1 MCGIVGYVSGKE
13 DGAPAIVLE
22 GLKRLE
28 YRGYDSW
35 GMASLDSKGGI
46 STLKRVGRIGG
57 AGSAMVA
64 RKLGGGGVAL
74 GHTRWAT
81 HGGIS
86 ERNAHPHLDCTGRI
100 AIVHNGIIE
109 NYQELKAG
117 LVARKHRLS
126 SDTDTEILAHY
137 IEEGMRR
144 GMGFAE
150 ATRSI
155 AKRLK
160 GRSAFVA
167 LDSSGRQMAAVRLGA
182 PLIVGV
188 GDGGELF
195 ISSDV
200 NGFLERTNRVMYIDD
215 DEMALI
221 SFRRGA
227 PGAPKFVSVPRGGE
241 VRKRV
246 IKIGWKRE
254 SWSKSGYKHFLI
266 KEIMEQ
272 KHTIAQAINQDDAR
286 IMRVA
291 NGIRNAFGVFIVGA
305 GTAGRVCAA
314 GQYLFSDI
322 AKKHV
327 NATVASEFSSYR
339 HYLTRR
345 TLMIAVSQSGETVDL
360 LDAIDVARSKGTR
373 ILSLVNVFG
382 STLMRVSDE
391 SLMLNAG
398 TEKSVASTKATTAQ
412 LSLLTL
418 LAYATA
424 GRLKE
429 GKRLLLNTAEQVND
443 MLNPRYEE
451 RLRKLARQ
459 LRRSRDIFI
468 IGRGVNFPM
477 AEEAAI
483 KLQETSYI
491 HAHGFAGGELKHG
504 PLALIRKGTP
514 CIVLVA
520 NDDTKHE
527 TISNAMEV
535 RARGGYVI
543 GIAPE
548 RNDAFDY
555 WIRVPDAGEASP
567 IVNII
572 PVQVLAYHLAVA
584 RGINPDY
591 PRNLAKSVTVK

>member
-1 MCGIVGYVSGKE
+1 MVYVGRKG
-13 DGAPAIVLE
+13 DGAPAVVLE

-35 GMASLDSKGGI
+35 GIAALDSRGRLA
-46 STLKRVGRIGG
+46 TLRRVGKIGG
-57 AGSAMVA
+57 ASADRVTRLLGSGSVA
-64 RKLGGGGVAL
+64 V

-86 ERNAHPHLDCTGRI
+86 ERNAHPQVDCKGRV

-117 LVARKHRLS
+117 LVARKHRFAS
-126 SDTDTEILAHY
+126 ETDTEILAHY
-137 IEEGMRR
+137 IEEGLAR
-144 GMGFAE
+144 GQSFSD

-160 GRSAFVA
+160 GRSAFIA
-167 LDSSGRQMAAVRLGA
+167 MDSKGGQIAAVRLGA
-182 PLIVGV
+182 PLIVGI
-188 GDGGELF
+188 GKKGEMF
-195 ISSDV
+195 VSSDV
-200 NGFLERTNRVMYIDD
+200 NGFLERTNKVMYIDD
-215 DEMALI
+215 GEMALL
-221 SFRRGA
+221 SFGKKAQKAPEFLNVSRGT
-227 PGAPKFVSVPRGGE
+227 K
-241 VRKRV
+241 VRKR
-246 IKIGWKRE
+246 IIGIDWKRE
-254 SWSKSGYKHFLI
+254 RESKLGYDHFLI

-272 KHTIAQAINQDDAR
+272 KHTIAQAINQDDAK
-286 IMRVA
+286 MRQVA
-291 NGIRNAFGVFIVGA
+291 NRIKNAFGVFIVGA

-314 GQYLFSDI
+314 GEYLFSDI
-322 AKKHV
+322 AKRHV
-327 NATVASEFSSYR
+327 NSTVASEFSSYR
-339 HYLTRR
+339 HYLTKK

-360 LDAIDVARSKGTR
+360 LDAIDVAKSKGAR

-382 STLMRVSDE
+382 STLMRVSDDF
-391 SLMLNAG
+391 LMLNAG
-398 TEKSVASTKATTAQ
+398 AEKAVASTKATTAQ

-451 RLRKLARQ
+451 RIKRLARR
-459 LRRSRDIFI
+459 LRRSRDVFI
-468 IGRGVNFPM
+468 IGRGVNYPI

-504 PLALIRKGTP
+504 PLALISRGSP
-514 CIVLVA
+514 CIALVA

-535 RARGGYVI
+535 KARGGYVI
-543 GIAPE
+543 GVAPE
-548 RNDAFDY
+548 NNEVFDY
-555 WIRVPDAGEASP
+555 WLKVPDAGVASP

-572 PVQVLAYHLAVA
+572 PVQVLAYHLAVL